1 MSSQITLS
9 SAVRANLLS
18 LQNTSDLLAQT
29 QERLATGMKVNSALD
44 DPTAFFTAS
53 SLNSRANDLN
63 RLQDFVGNAVQT
75 LKAADEGVSAI
86 INLVESAEAT
96 ARQALQSSGNTAVV
110 TGNVDLSGIADL
122 GDALTNID
130 DNDVF
135 SVQVGTAS
143 AVNIT
148 ISDGDGI
155 DDLVAAIDAVANV
168 SASLTSDGYLQIEAT
183 NGEDLILADGTGTPL
198 AGGDLGIGV
207 GTTAAAENTDRTA
220 FAAQFDE
227 LRTQI
232 DQLVQDAGF
241 NGVNLLNGDSLTVT
255 FNEDGSS
262 TLGIA
267 GVTFDSAGLG
277 M

>member
-1 MSSQITLS
+1 MASDITLS
-9 SAVRANLLS
+9 SAVRSNLLS
-18 LQNTSDLLAQT
+18 LQNTADLLAST
-29 QERLATGMKVNSALD
+29 QEKLATGKKVNSALD

-75 LKAADEGVSAI
+75 LKAADEGISAI
-86 INLVESAEAT
+86 TNLVESAEAT

-110 TGNVDLSGIADL
+110 TGTADLSGITDL
-122 GDALTNID
+122 GATLANID
-130 DNDVF
+130 DTDVF

-183 NGEDLILADGTGTPL
+183 NGEDLILADGTGTPP
-198 AGGDLGIGV
+198 
-207 GTTAAAENTDRTA
+207 R
-220 FAAQFDE
+220 
-227 LRTQI
+227 RW
-232 DQLVQDAGF
+232 
-241 NGVNLLNGDSLTVT
+241 
-255 FNEDGSS
+255 
-262 TLGIA
+262 
-267 GVTFDSAGLG
+267 
-277 M
+277 